1 MGNPAFLLQLKKNN
15 KLKAGWE
22 VLVTFCIALHKK
34 DLVLLES
41 IKSFLG
47 VGNITNGGK
56 DMIQFRVR
64 VLKDLTAVINHFD
77 KYPLITQKFAD
88 YQLFKQVVDLKNCK
102 EHFTSEGLQKIVNLK
117 ASMNWG
123 LSSEL
128 KAAFPD
134 TIPVQ
139 RPLVSSEKI
148 NSDWLAGFV
157 AAESSFFINIR
168 KSLSCSLGESVT
180 LRFQIVQHTRDAL

>member
-1 MGNPAFLLQLKKNN
+1 
-15 KLKAGWE
+15 
-22 VLVTFCIALHKK
+22 VTFCIALHKK

>member
-1 MGNPAFLLQLKKNN
+1 MKNFKNKHLTLQNFRTITTSSVRSSSLLPLHPWYVTGFSDGESCFSTTIRKNN

-22 VLVTFCIALHKK
+22 VLVAFSIALHKK

-56 DMIQFRVR
+56 DMIQFRVN
-64 VLKDLTAVINHFD
+64 VLKDLTAVINPFD

-117 ASMNWG
+117 ASINWG

-128 KAAFPD
+128 KAAFPEG
-134 TIPVQ
+134 T
-139 RPLVSSEKI
+139 
-148 NSDWLAGFV
+148 
-157 AAESSFFINIR
+157 
-168 KSLSCSLGESVT
+168 T
-180 LRFQIVQHTRDAL
+180 LFQFRDP